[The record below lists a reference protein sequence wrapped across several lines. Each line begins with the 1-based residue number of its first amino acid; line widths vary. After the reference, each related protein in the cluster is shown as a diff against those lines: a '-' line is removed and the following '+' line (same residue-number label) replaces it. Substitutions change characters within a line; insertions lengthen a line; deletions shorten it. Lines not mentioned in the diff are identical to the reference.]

1 MSRITLKTTLTL
13 EELLGMKYNWWIY
26 QVNAAKATDPLD
38 GVQKIVAEEADIL
51 NELKHRYDYPTGLMD
66 EIKAMPARI
75 EFAEAVSNYRV
86 RYVNHQL
93 ETFTKKL
100 SNELTDKN
108 LDEPVNRF
116 SF

>member
-1 MSRITLKTTLTL
+1 MNNITLQTTITL

-26 QVNAAKATDPLD
+26 EVNVAKATDPLD
-38 GVQKIVAEEADIL
+38 GVQKIVAEEAAIL
-51 NELKHRYDYPTGLMD
+51 NELKHRYDYPAGLME
-66 EIKAMPARI
+66 EIQAMPARI
-75 EFAEAVSNYRV
+75 EFAEAVRNYRL
-86 RYVNHQL
+86 RYVNHHL

-116 SF
+116 RF